1 MFKRP
6 DEVCTPKE
14 KDRIYV
20 TGTGRAGTTFL
31 IQFLTELGL
40 DTGFRNSHDKSGDV
54 TYFPT
59 ARAGMEWDIYD
70 RNGPTIVKSPYL
82 CDHIDSLLAAGFKF
96 RHVIVPIRDIASA
109 AASRR
114 LVQLET
120 TGQADGDPVAGGLW
134 GTKVSDDQ
142 ENILARKF
150 AALVE
155 ALVRNELPMTFVNF
169 PRITTDEHYLFDKL
183 GPVFPEVRSKRFH
196 EAFRATARPELVN
209 QFPSSSREG
218 EPG

>member
-1 MFKRP
+1 MFKKLQNFFRP
-6 DEVCTPKE
+6 EE

-40 DTGFRNSHDKSGDV
+40 DTGFQNARRKQVAYS
-54 TYFPT
+54 PE

-70 RNGPTIVKSPYL
+70 HDAPTIVKSPFL
-82 CDHIDSLLAAGFKF
+82 CDHVDDLLAAGFKF

-120 TGQADGDPVAGGLW
+120 TGKTDGDSVVGGLW
-134 GTKVSDDQ
+134 DTKVGEVSITL
-142 ENILARKF
+142 ESGPLVF
-150 AALVE
+150 AQKG
-155 ALVRNELPMTFVNF
+155 
-169 PRITTDEHYLFDKL
+169 PRFW
-183 GPVFPEVRSKRFH
+183 
-196 EAFRATARPELVN
+196 
-209 QFPSSSREG
+209 
-218 EPG
+218 